1 MDQCGG
7 TSASDDHDTVEGG
20 LARNRSRR
28 EKKDRYGRKAAF
40 EQFREARSGQRPR
53 YAISEERNIYD
64 EVDEEEYSKIVRG
77 RQDDDWI
84 VDDGT
89 GYVEDG
95 REIFDDDLEAVVTT
109 GKRKSTGNT
118 NAKPAKNP
126 NIRPTDSKPKSI
138 RGMFAAAAAKPK
150 VPKAVSLEDDDI
162 LGDIMGELKKGDAQT
177 IRPAPV
183 KMIRQVEP
191 GYISSKM
198 NEVKSNGFTAVGAKL
213 LNSEPQYRTALI
225 PSRVD
230 GNDSSFSNKSTG
242 SSAERSQRIKTANN
256 HNEKSSDQL
265 KNGSA
270 LPVSQQIQE
279 FASQELFESDH
290 HSQVIEDFDN
300 EMDTSAVCSEVDVSG
315 IDFNDNFEQ
324 ELSVNKL
331 PGVFVYYISSIPY
344 HWFLARDS
352 MLSALYA
359 VANPSVRLSHGW
371 ISRKRLKL
379 GSCNFH
385 RTVAQSL

>member
-1 MDQCGG
+1 MQKLMDQSGG
-7 TSASDDHDTVEGG
+7 TSAVDDAVEGG

-53 YAISEERNIYD
+53 YVISEERNIYE
-64 EVDEEEYSKIVRG
+64 EVDEEEYSKIVRD

-95 REIFDDDLEAVVTT
+95 REIFDDDVEAVVTS
-109 GKRKSTGNT
+109 GKKKSTT

-126 NIRPTDSKPKSI
+126 NIRPADSKPKSI

-150 VPKAVSLEDDDI
+150 VQKAVSLEDDDI
-162 LGDIMGELKKGDAQT
+162 LGDIMGELKKGDTQT

-183 KMIRQVEP
+183 KIFRQLEP
-191 GYISSKM
+191 GYVSAKTTKT
-198 NEVKSNGFTAVGAKL
+198 ECNGFTGVTAKKF
-213 LNSEPQYRTALI
+213 NSEPHYGSALTTC
-225 PSRVD
+225 RVD
-230 GNDSSFSNKSTG
+230 DGDSSFSSKSTRN
-242 SSAERSQRIKTANN
+242 STERSRPMKTENS
-256 HNEKSSDQL
+256 HKEKSSHQL
-265 KNGSA
+265 KSGNA
-270 LPVSQQIQE
+270 LPLSQQIQE

-290 HSQVIEDFDN
+290 HSQVVEDFDN

-324 ELSVNKL
+324 ELPVNKL
-331 PGVFVYYISSIPY
+331 PGEFEGQTST
-344 HWFLARDS
+344 H
-352 MLSALYA
+352 
-359 VANPSVRLSHGW
+359 SVMGR
-371 ISRKRLKL
+371 
-379 GSCNFH
+379 
-385 RTVAQSL
+385 

>member
-1 MDQCGG
+1 MDQSGG
-7 TSASDDHDTVEGG
+7 TSVDDDTAEGG

-53 YAISEERNIYD
+53 YVISEEHNIYD
-64 EVDEEEYSKIVRG
+64 EVDEEEYSKIVRN

-95 REIFDDDLEAVVTT
+95 REIFDDDAEAVEPA
-109 GKRKSTGNT
+109 GRKKKATANT
-118 NAKPAKNP
+118 KSAKNP

-150 VPKAVSLEDDDI
+150 VQKAVSLDDDDI

-183 KMIRQVEP
+183 KILRQIDPVS
-191 GYISSKM
+191 ISSAM
-198 NEVKSNGFTAVGAKL
+198 NTIEHNGYGGVAARK
-213 LNSEPQYRTALI
+213 LNSEPHNVLALTA
-225 PSRVD
+225 SRVHRD
-230 GNDSSFSNKSTG
+230 LSFGSKSG
-242 SSAERSQRIKTANN
+242 RNLPEQSHHVKAENEYK
-256 HNEKSSDQL
+256 EKSSHQL
-265 KNGSA
+265 KGGNVM
-270 LPVSQQIQE
+270 PESQQIQE
-279 FASQELFESDH
+279 FASQDLFESDH
-290 HSQVIEDFDN
+290 QSEVIEDIGS
-300 EMDTSAVCSEVDVSG
+300 EMDTSAVCNEVDVSG

-331 PGVFVYYISSIPY
+331 PGVFAGLSTDQQYTSIVIV
-344 HWFLARDS
+344 S
-352 MLSALYA
+352 
-359 VANPSVRLSHGW
+359 N
-371 ISRKRLKL
+371 
-379 GSCNFH
+379 
-385 RTVAQSL
+385 